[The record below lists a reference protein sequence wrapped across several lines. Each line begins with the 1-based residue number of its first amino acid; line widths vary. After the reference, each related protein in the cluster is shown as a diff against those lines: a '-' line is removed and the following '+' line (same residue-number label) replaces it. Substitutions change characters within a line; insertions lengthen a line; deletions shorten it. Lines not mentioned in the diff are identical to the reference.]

1 MRKTWKRVVAVLCA
15 IVMISGSSVVGRSW
29 GVKAADTVEKEW
41 SIISSDTKVSA
52 SGIYQRKDL
61 SLNLNKTD
69 ADRADLILYLRVML
83 NSEAAVTTMKGS
95 CVELS
100 QVTNDDAELQWLLS
114 SEDLKVG
121 ENVICLRFSKQGV
134 DQVGAGGVK
143 INLGQEIKHFRM
155 FNVSDRSGWADI
167 TLKEVKVAY
176 LAPIVKAYS
185 AGATA
190 GTAPA
195 DTPNGYA
202 FAGWYTDEACNAVL
216 SGTTTETAYAKF
228 VNADILSVKA
238 QYKTEKRLAGA
249 LFANC
254 DSAENISLGN
264 LGVTAE
270 DMKEGTGAYVCEAL
284 GHAQAASICLN
295 SGIDISA
302 YQSGRLHFWLYVSD
316 PGTLNDDKIWME
328 LGGND
333 TKRLR
338 WSIPKAQL
346 AGGWNELCLKMSSAS
361 LYSPSTSASDLDYTN
376 VDFFRLY
383 PEGAGS
389 GTPSGSLTI
398 KLDDI
403 RVVASLPGM
412 TIADCDSTAG
422 LTIHTSH
429 VLATENAEIKEGT
442 GALKNMTA
450 QQVRFQ
456 TALTSPVDASEY
468 VKKEVGGTFSGALH
482 FWLYVNDPAK
492 FNGNLQAEISSGGAP
507 DAAGRKWNSAV
518 ALEAGWNEIT
528 LSLSESYA
536 SGAEFDPGS
545 INFFRIFQRNGNGT
559 DGLITIIDD
568 IRVLPDGI
576 SGAYDPAEALVPC
589 KADVRFV
596 STVDTLDYSKI
607 GFDFEITSGRER
619 NFESNTVYTALKGM
633 EDDGTVLVYPPIT
646 VAPQSNYF
654 FTYALRNIP
663 SSDFDVEI
671 TATPYWITRDG
682 TKVNGIS
689 RTLTVNELLNAAAS
703 QN

>member
-15 IVMISGSSVVGRSW
+15 AVLIAGAPLTGRSW
-29 GVKAADTVEKEW
+29 TVKADTGTETKEW
-41 SIISSDTKVSA
+41 SIISADTKVPA

-69 ADRADLILYLRVML
+69 ADRADLAMYMRVTL
-83 NSEAAVTTMKGS
+83 ASEDAVTTMKNS
-95 CVELS
+95 YMELS
-100 QVTNDDAELQWLLS
+100 QVTNDEAELQWRFN
-114 SEDLKVG
+114 SEQLKVG
-121 ENVICLRFSKQGV
+121 ENVICLKFSQGSP
-134 DQVGAGGVK
+134 QGSTP
-143 INLGQEIKHFRM
+143 INLSQEIKHFRI
-155 FNVSDRSGWADI
+155 FNVTSTQVSGWADV

-176 LAPIVKAYS
+176 LAPVVRAYTD
-185 AGATA
+185 GATA

-195 DTPNGYA
+195 DTPDGYA
-202 FAGWYTDEACNAVL
+202 FAGWYTDEACTTVL
-216 SGTTTETAYAKF
+216 SGIAAGTAYAKF
-228 VNADILSVKA
+228 VNEDVMSVKA

-254 DSAENISLGN
+254 DSTD
-264 LGVTAE
+264 GVTISNNLAVTTE
-270 DMKEGTGAYVCEAL
+270 DMQEGTGAYVCETL
-284 GHAQAASICLN
+284 KRGVAAVIQRT
-295 SGIDISA
+295 SGIDMSA
-302 YQSGRLHFWLYVSD
+302 YQSGRLHLWLYVDDTSK
-316 PGTLNDDKIWME
+316 LNDDSIWLE
-328 LGGND
+328 LGND
-333 TKRLR
+333 ASNRLR
-338 WSIPKAQL
+338 WRIRKTQL
-346 AGGWNELCLKMSSAS
+346 TNGWNELNLKMSRYNDTAGTVD
-361 LYSPSTSASDLDYTN
+361 YSNINFL
-376 VDFFRLY
+376 RLY
-383 PEGAGS
+383 PDGGS
-389 GTPSGSLTI
+389 TQSDTFTI

-403 RVVASLPGM
+403 RVVESLPGI
-412 TIADCDSTAG
+412 TISDCDSTNG
-422 LTIHTSH
+422 LAVQTSH

-442 GALKNMTA
+442 GALKNTDV

-456 TALTSPVDASEY
+456 AVLSSATDISAYVTAQADGS
-468 VKKEVGGTFSGALH
+468 FSGGAFH
-482 FWLYVNDPAK
+482 FWLYINDLGK
-492 FNGNLQAEISSGGAP
+492 FNGNLQIELGSGGQA
-507 DAAGRKWNSAV
+507 DRASRQWTLQSSTLV
-518 ALEAGWNEIT
+518 TGWNDIT
-528 LSLSESYA
+528 LPFARSTQRN
-536 SGAEFDPGS
+536 GEFNPVGV
-545 INFFRIFQRNGNGT
+545 NFFRCWQTGGNGT
-559 DGLITIIDD
+559 DGLVTIIDD

-576 SGAYDPAEALVPC
+576 SGAYDPAEALVPY